1 MKNIQKIIINNYE
14 ENEGAYYEEI
24 NSAIAQPQLVGVNI
38 LKVDNICKLATL
50 ELFWVIFKMSRIK
63 KGRITHWESLETNN

>member
-50 ELFWVIFKMSRIK
+50 ELF
-63 KGRITHWESLETNN
+63 